1 MSGGNAADGPTR
13 AQARPDTVP
22 SGVPS
27 QAPALGG
34 PRPGERYTPVTGLP
48 PVAEAEMFRSIAAS
62 SPDGVVAADAD
73 GTIVWANDAAA
84 AMFGRDPGDL
94 VGRPVTVLV
103 DPALHDRAR
112 ELRHRVLAGEQLGAM
127 TSTGVRR
134 DGSSFPLALVPV
146 VRRTPEGRVLGMGA
160 IIRDLTH
167 EQQVQRDLTDA
178 LARSHARFDQVA
190 KPQALLDLDA
200 RIVAVNDACC
210 RLLGRRRDELL
221 GRDARALV
229 RPVDPPDARTRLD
242 ALAAGKSD
250 AISYEVTATH
260 ADGTELPV
268 LVDVAVVRDRDAVPR
283 ELAVFARDM
292 SDVAEARGRVEKQDA
307 FFRALYRRAADPA
320 FAVDADGAV
329 VYASPAFTR
338 VFGYQPEE
346 LRGRS
351 AAEVLHPD
359 DADRC
364 QALLDRVAAV
374 PGRTDRATLRGRDVT
389 GRWRWFEMVATNAL
403 DEPAIN
409 AVVVNLH
416 EVTAEILARD
426 ELRRSEERYRA
437 IVETAQEGIVHLDR
451 AGTILFANEKTGA
464 VLGVDH
470 TGLVGTSVLDL
481 LDGDERARAQERL
494 THRALTGPERLEVR
508 YAHPDGTHRL
518 LRLAASP
525 LSDDAG
531 GELGSL
537 GMLSDVT
544 LERQA
549 EAELR
554 YQALHDSLTG
564 LPNRMLLVDRLEMAA
579 HRQERADRVDPDDRP
594 GLAVL
599 FLDLDDFKVVNDS
612 RGHEAGDRLLVEVAG
627 RLSGA
632 VRETDTVARLGG
644 DEFAVV
650 CEDSSRHDAELVAQR
665 IQEALRVPFELDGD
679 PMRVGTSI
687 GIALSPPYP
696 VAELLRLAD
705 AAMYDAKVGGRHRTC
720 VYAGE
725 TPAHTLGQHGAAP
738 DPSRVRSGGR

>member
-1 MSGGNAADGPTR
+1 
-13 AQARPDTVP
+13 
-22 SGVPS
+22 
-27 QAPALGG
+27 
-34 PRPGERYTPVTGLP
+34 
-48 PVAEAEMFRSIAAS
+48 
-62 SPDGVVAADAD
+62 
-73 GTIVWANDAAA
+73 
-84 AMFGRDPGDL
+84 
-94 VGRPVTVLV
+94 VLV
-103 DPALHDRAR
+103 DTALHDQAR
-112 ELRHRVLAGEQLGAM
+112 ELRHRVLAGQQLGAM

-134 DGSSFPLALVPV
+134 DGTSFPLALVPV
-146 VRRTPEGRVLGMGA
+146 VRRTPEGRVLGMSA

-221 GRDARALV
+221 GRDARTLV
-229 RPVDPPDARTRLD
+229 RPVDPVDARTRLGG
-242 ALAAGKSD
+242 LAAGETD
-250 AISYEVTATH
+250 AISYEVTVTH
-260 ADGTELPV
+260 ADGTELPA
-268 LVDVAVVRDRDAVPR
+268 LVDVALVRDRDGVPR

-320 FAVDADGAV
+320 FAVDAEGAV

-359 DADRC
+359 DAGRC
-364 QALLDRVAAV
+364 QALLDRVAGV
-374 PGRTDRATLRGRDVT
+374 PGRTDRTTLRARDVT
-389 GRWRWFEMVATNAL
+389 GRWRWFEMVATNTL
-403 DEPAIN
+403 DEPAIS
-409 AVVVNLH
+409 AIVVNLH
-416 EVTAEILARD
+416 EVTAEIHARD

-451 AGTILFANEKTGA
+451 TGTILFANEKTGV
-464 VLGVDH
+464 VLGVDP

-494 THRALTGPERLEVR
+494 TARALTGPERLEVR
-508 YAHPDGTHRL
+508 YAHPDGTHRI

-579 HRQERADRVDPDDRP
+579 HRQDRAGEDDRT

-599 FLDLDDFKVVNDS
+599 FLDLDDFKDVNDS

-665 IQEALRVPFELDGD
+665 IQEALQVPFDLDGD
-679 PMRVGTSI
+679 PVRVGASI
-687 GIALSPPYP
+687 GIALSPPHP
-696 VAELLRLAD
+696 VPELLRLAD
-705 AAMYDAKVGGRHRTC
+705 AAMYDAKVGGRHRTS
-720 VYAGE
+720 VYPDRAPVPEGE
-725 TPAHTLGQHGAAP
+725 HGAAP
-738 DPSRVRSGGR
+738 GPSRVRSGGR